1 MTDRKYHIVSIEDR
15 EMFAYNSAYQKQQA
29 ELKRILAQP
38 EQRIK
43 YAFEFLTGYIAD
55 GDDQMVAKCYNAIA
69 KYSEL
74 LDTSEAHF

>member
-1 MTDRKYHIVSIEDR
+1 MTRKFHTMSIEDR

-43 YAFEFLTGYIAD
+43 YAFEFLKGYIAD
-55 GDDQMVAKCYNAIA
+55 GDDLMSAKCYNAIA
-69 KYSEL
+69 KYSEV
-74 LDTSEAHF
+74 LDYSEAHF